1 MGHAFGIR
9 ESESLRG
16 DSGSK
21 NDDLSAINKA
31 RAQRHTGDAIDERVE
46 RINKLAALCTLAFLS
61 ATLGAVRAQAQDTP
75 SAPAPSTPSEPG
87 AAPPAEPAPPSSPGV
102 VAPADSS
109 SPSAPASPAPTSPA
123 PDGAPSGAA
132 PPPTGSATFEPLLD
146 EPPTRPKK
154 PHVRAPAAPVPEAA
168 AASAPPVEAPAE
180 PSTYHPSVPHTD
192 PVPPPDSD
200 KANDD
205 EGLFGPFRIGFLVGG
220 GLPDLLSLG
229 GMIKLTRYFG
239 AGINVG
245 LIPTVK
251 ISLYGDATVAFQE
264 YDLYGHIFPFGGAFF
279 MGAGVGYA
287 NVHGTIA
294 NRYTLSST
302 GTPSPYAVAM
312 AEGYGGSPTLEI
324 DSQANVRTLVLTPQ
338 IGLLKTF
345 QAGFSIGI
353 DVGAQVPIAPSKV
366 DFATTTPPNL
376 PPVVLA
382 PFTSADESVRST
394 LTSIGRTILPTV
406 GVKIG
411 WLL

>member
-1 MGHAFGIR
+1 MT
-9 ESESLRG
+9 
-16 DSGSK
+16 
-21 NDDLSAINKA
+21 SAIDKA
-31 RAQRHTGDAIDERVE
+31 RAQRHMGDAIDVRVE
-46 RINKLAALCTLAFLS
+46 RISKLVALCSLAFLG
-61 ATLGAVRAQAQDTP
+61 ATFGANRAQAQDAP
-75 SAPAPSTPSEPG
+75 AAPAPTTPSEPG
-87 AAPPAEPAPPSSPGV
+87 AAPPAEPNPPSTPGAAAFPSEPSPSNSASPAPATPVPDVAPSDSAPPGAAAPTGSAAFEPLPDSVPKHKKPHPRAAP
-102 VAPADSS
+102 VASAPEA
-109 SPSAPASPAPTSPA
+109 APASPPPA
-123 PDGAPSGAA
+123 
-132 PPPTGSATFEPLLD
+132 
-146 EPPTRPKK
+146 
-154 PHVRAPAAPVPEAA
+154 
-168 AASAPPVEAPAE
+168 EAPAYHQ
-180 PSTYHPSVPHTD
+180 STPRSSD
-192 PVPPPDSD
+192 PVPPPESD

-205 EGLFGPFRIGFLVGG
+205 EGLFGPFRIGVLVGG
-220 GLPDLLSLG
+220 GLPDLLTLG

-239 AGINVG
+239 AGVNVG

-294 NRYTLSST
+294 NRYTLST
-302 GTPSPYAVAM
+302 MGTPSEYAVAM
-312 AEGYGGSPTLEI
+312 AEGYRGSPTLEV

-366 DFATTTPPNL
+366 DFATTVPPGL
-376 PPVVLA
+376 PAPVVSSV
-382 PFTSADESVRST
+382 TSADAKVRST
-394 LTSIGRTILPTV
+394 LTSIGRTVLPTV

>member
-1 MGHAFGIR
+1 M
-9 ESESLRG
+9 
-16 DSGSK
+16 
-21 NDDLSAINKA
+21 
-31 RAQRHTGDAIDERVE
+31 E

-61 ATLGAVRAQAQDTP
+61 ATLGAVRAQAQDTSSAP
-75 SAPAPSTPSEPG
+75 AAPAPSTPSEPG
-87 AAPPAEPAPPSSPGV
+87 AAPPAEPGPPSSPGV

-132 PPPTGSATFEPLLD
+132 PPSAAPPPTGSATFEPLLD

-154 PHVRAPAAPVPEAA
+154 PQVSAPAAPAP
-168 AASAPPVEAPAE
+168 ASAPPEAPAE
-180 PSTYHPSVPHTD
+180 PSTYHPSVPHSD

-220 GLPDLLSLG
+220 GLPDLLTLG

-239 AGINVG
+239 AGVNVG

-287 NVHGTIA
+287 NVHGTLATRYPLTAEQVAIA
-294 NRYTLSST
+294 SAAATAAT
-302 GTPSPYAVAM
+302 HQPIVVTSP
-312 AEGYGGSPTLEI
+312 LEI
-324 DSQANVRTLVLTPQ
+324 DSVANVRTLVLTPQ

-353 DVGAQVPIAPSKV
+353 DVGAQIPIAPSKV
-366 DFATTTPPNL
+366 DFSTSVPPGIPQSLVTPN
-376 PPVVLA
+376 
-382 PFTSADESVRST
+382 DNKVRST
-394 LTSIGRTILPTV
+394 LDSIGRTVLPTV
-406 GVKIG
+406 GVKLG